1 MNEEL
6 TFNSNMALAYDT
18 NTRISIPTY
27 DALFAMVFRNISQIH
42 FPHKEDRT
50 HARVVSVA

>member
-50 HARVVSVA
+50 HARVSVA